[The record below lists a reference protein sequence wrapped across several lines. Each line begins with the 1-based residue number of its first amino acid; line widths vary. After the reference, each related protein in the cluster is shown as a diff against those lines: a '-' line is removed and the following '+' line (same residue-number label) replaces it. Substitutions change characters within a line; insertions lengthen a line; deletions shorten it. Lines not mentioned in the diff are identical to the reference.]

1 MFASMRFDSMLFIS
15 SQTIGE
21 QLFRIDE
28 QLSVQQN
35 FRTSKDLQ
43 QTSTRHDSFSEVCFP
58 FEVIILV
65 TYHDMML
72 KCAK

>member
-1 MFASMRFDSMLFIS
+1 MLFIS

-28 QLSVQQN
+28 QLSVQQQ
-35 FRTSKDLQ
+35 FRTLKGLQ

-58 FEVIILV
+58 LEVIILV
-65 TYHDMML
+65 TCYDIML
-72 KCAK
+72 ECAK